1 MKAQSPLAHA
11 ALLAAIV
18 LMSPFNASA
27 QVSGDED
34 LSLDSLM
41 SLEISS
47 AAKYSQ
53 TARDAAATVTVISA
67 EEIRRYGYRTLEE
80 ALASVRG
87 FYTSND
93 RTYAYLGVRGF
104 SRPTDYNDRILLLL
118 NGHSLNENV
127 YGSAL
132 IGTELGWSLDNVAR
146 IEVVRGPGSA
156 LYGTNAMFAVINIVT
171 EDGMTVDGVSVTAE
185 AGDQGSVGSSVEF
198 GAATGS
204 GLDLSGL
211 VSWYDKRGTT
221 LYYREYDDLTSN
233 YGISAA
239 RDWDRSVGGVFSLSR
254 GPWRLHGMAAHRE
267 KSVPT
272 GAYDTDFNNP
282 HSQTTEQ
289 RGFIEAACRVQHT
302 PSLLTNMRAFF
313 DNYLYEGAWPYDVV
327 EYDRSDGNWIGLE
340 GSVRWDPSAAHRL
353 IAGAEFQEHIDA
365 NYKYWSDESV
375 YFSENFPSRLGAV
388 YVQDEW
394 QAAPFLS
401 LTTGLRL
408 DANSTSR
415 SAITPRTGLLVF
427 PDDRSVI
434 KLLYGEAFRSANVFE
449 RELGD
454 GIGALQPSELN
465 PERIRTYELAWESR
479 LTEAIWCA
487 ASAFRYSVHELIE
500 EVPVEDGEGSVYRN
514 SGHAHADGLEF
525 EVNWRDL
532 GAFDCDISY
541 TLQEADEEPSEEIL
555 TNSPLHVFK
564 LGISTPVT
572 HVARLSLRQQVES
585 KRRTVYDTFTEA
597 FMLTNL
603 TLLIDPCSHSP
614 APFSRFLDRFTARV
628 TLYNLFDES
637 YEMPGGTEHRQPGIP
652 QEGRSVMVRLTLDL

>member
-1 MKAQSPLAHA
+1 MKMRTLL
-11 ALLAAIV
+11 LLAAVSAVV
-18 LMSPFNASA
+18 LPLSSDAAFA
-27 QVSGDED
+27 QTHGDED

-41 SLEISS
+41 NLEISS

-53 TARDAAATVTVISA
+53 RARDAAATITVISA
-67 EEIRRYGYRTLEE
+67 EDIRRYGYRTLEE

-146 IEVVRGPGSA
+146 IEIVRGPGSA
-156 LYGTNAMFAVINIVT
+156 LYGTNAMFAVINVVT
-171 EDGMTVDGVSVTAE
+171 EDGITVDGVSVAAE
-185 AGDQGSVGSSVEF
+185 AGDQGRVATSIEF
-198 GAATGS
+198 GTATGS

-211 VSWYDKRGTT
+211 VSWYDKRGAT
-221 LYYREYDDLTSN
+221 LYYREFDDLTSN
-233 YGISAA
+233 YGVSAA
-239 RDWDRSVGGVFSLSR
+239 RDWDRSAGGVFSLSR
-254 GPWRLHGMAAHRE
+254 GPWRVHGMAAHRE

-289 RGFIEAACRVQHT
+289 RGFIEASYRIQHSHALMT
-302 PSLLTNMRAFF
+302 SMRAFF
-313 DNYLYEGAWPYDVV
+313 DNYLYEGTWPYDVV
-327 EYDRSDGNWIGLE
+327 EYDRSDGNWVGLE
-340 GSVRWDPSAAHRL
+340 GTMRWDPSAAHRL
-353 IAGAEFQEHIDA
+353 IAGAEFQEHVDA

-375 YFSENFPSRLGAV
+375 YFLENFPSRLGAI

-394 QAAPFLS
+394 QAASFLA
-401 LTTGLRL
+401 LTTGVRV
-408 DANSTSR
+408 DFNSTSR
-415 SAITPRTGLLVF
+415 STLTPRTGLLVF
-427 PDDRSVI
+427 PKDQSVL

-454 GIGALQPSELN
+454 GMGVLRGSDLA
-465 PERIRTYELAWESR
+465 PERIRAYELAWERR
-479 LTEAIWCA
+479 LSEAIWYA
-487 ASAFRYSVHELIE
+487 ASAFRYSVHNLIE
-500 EVPVEDGEGSVYRN
+500 EVPIEDGEGSVFRN
-514 SGHAHADGLEF
+514 SGNAHADGLEF

-532 GAFDCDISY
+532 GAFDGDISY

-555 TNSPLHVFK
+555 TNSPRHVFK
-564 LGISTPVT
+564 LGVSAPVT
-572 HVARLSLRQQVES
+572 RIARVSVRQQIES
-585 KRRTVYDTFTEA
+585 RRKTVYDTYTDA

-603 TLLIDPCSHSP
+603 TLRIEPGNHCANHS
-614 APFSRFLDRFTARV
+614 ANLLHRV
-628 TLYNLFDES
+628 AASVSVYNVFDS
-637 YEMPGGTEHRQPGIP
+637 DYKLPGGTEHRQAGIP
-652 QEGRSVMVRLTLDL
+652 QEGRSVVARLTLEL